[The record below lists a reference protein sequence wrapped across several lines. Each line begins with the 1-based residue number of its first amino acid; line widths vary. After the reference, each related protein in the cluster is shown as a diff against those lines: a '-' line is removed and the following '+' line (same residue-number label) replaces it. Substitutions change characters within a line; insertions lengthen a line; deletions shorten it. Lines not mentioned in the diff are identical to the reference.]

1 MKNKKLII
9 SAVVTVVLAIAGML
23 FGIKYTDDDIKEI
36 SEGVETVVSIIE
48 ENQSTKEIPEAY
60 IEDEKTLEEQ
70 ETESEAFELQ
80 GEIAYNGSSELPNVQ
95 LGQYTGLT

>member
-60 IEDEKTLEEQ
+60 VEDEKALEEQ
-70 ETESEAFELQ
+70 EVEDEA
-80 GEIAYNGSSELPNVQ
+80 NGVGRRE
-95 LGQYTGLT
+95 

>member
-9 SAVVTVVLAIAGML
+9 TAIVTIILALAGML

-48 ENQSTKEIPEAY
+48 EKSWPVLI
-60 IEDEKTLEEQ
+60 
-70 ETESEAFELQ
+70 
-80 GEIAYNGSSELPNVQ
+80 
-95 LGQYTGLT
+95 